1 MISIFVKCCLLLHI
15 IIEILIQVMDLLI
28 TISTNLSRTV
38 FHNILVHRPQIFSKN
53 SKTDEILTYSKVNEI
68 LVKLSYSSRGM
79 DLNVFAKAI
88 VDGDLQTV
96 KAYIEEWK
104 TTLEKDIIAKN
115 VVRILII
122 FTSFMVSCNLLLCY
136 CIE

>member
-1 MISIFVKCCLLLHI
+1 
-15 IIEILIQVMDLLI
+15 
-28 TISTNLSRTV
+28 
-38 FHNILVHRPQIFSKN
+38 
-53 SKTDEILTYSKVNEI
+53 
-68 LVKLSYSSRGM
+68 M